1 MTEDSKGWD
10 AALPFVEAADPGDPV
25 RLDQL
30 HVIAERYGTRNV
42 PAGVWIDERGRI
54 VRGPEV
60 ASAMQRSADGTER
73 VPHERYHSAL
83 RDWVARGEG
92 SVYVRQGRRPEAPA
106 TRAPEDAALAA
117 AHFRL
122 GVYLNAHG
130 DDAGAAAEAVAHF
143 KRAHALSPE
152 NWNYKRQ
159 AWNLGDIERDYGTTM
174 QQERERGI
182 PMHAPLEL
190 PELPA

>member
-1 MTEDSKGWD
+1 MTEDSKGWE
-10 AALPFVEAADPGDPV
+10 AARPFVEAADPGYPV
-25 RLDQL
+25 LLDWQ
-30 HVIAERYGTRNV
+30 HVISERYGTRNV
-42 PAGVWIDERGRI
+42 PAGVWIDEAGRI

-73 VPHERYHSAL
+73 VPHERYLNAL
-83 RDWVARGEG
+83 RDWVARGAE

-106 TRAPEDAALAA
+106 TREPADAALAA
-117 AHFRL
+117 AEFRL
-122 GVYLNAHG
+122 GVYLHG
-130 DDAGAAAEAVAHF
+130 RGETAEAVAHF
-143 KRAHALSPE
+143 KRAHELSPE

-190 PELPA
+190 PEPAP

>member
-1 MTEDSKGWD
+1 MTEDSKGWE
-10 AALPFVEAADPGDPV
+10 AARQYVEAAEPGYPV
-25 RLDQL
+25 LLDRH
-30 HVIAERYGTRNV
+30 HVIAERYGTRNE
-42 PAGVWIDERGRI
+42 PAGVWIDEEGRI

-60 ASAMQRSADGTER
+60 ASAGQRNAEGER
-73 VPHERYHSAL
+73 VPHEKYLNAL
-83 RDWVARGEG
+83 RDWVARGAE
-92 SVYVRQGRRPEAPA
+92 SVYVRQGRRPEAPS
-106 TRAPEDAALAA
+106 TRTPEDAALAA

-122 GVYLNAHG
+122 GVHLHG
-130 DDAGAAAEAVAHF
+130 QGGAAGATEAVAHF
-143 KRAHALSPE
+143 KRAHELSPE

-190 PELPA
+190 P

>member
-1 MTEDSKGWD
+1 M
-10 AALPFVEAADPGDPV
+10 L
-25 RLDQL
+25 LDQQ

-42 PAGVWIDERGRI
+42 PAGIWIDEAGRI

-60 ASAMQRSADGTER
+60 ASAAQRSADGTER
-73 VPHERYHSAL
+73 VPHVKYHNAL
-83 RDWVARGEG
+83 RDWVARGAE
-92 SVYVRQGRRPEAPA
+92 SIYVRQGRRPEAPA
-106 TRAPEDAALAA
+106 TQTPQDAALAA
-117 AHFRL
+117 AEFRL
-122 GVYLNAHG
+122 GVHLQSLG
-130 DDAGAAAEAVAHF
+130 DAASSEEGIAHF

-159 AWNLGDIERDYGTTM
+159 AWNLGDVERDYGTTM

-190 PELPA
+190 PELST

>member
-1 MTEDSKGWD
+1 MTEDSKGWEV
-10 AALPFVEAADPGDPV
+10 ALPYMEAADPSYPV
-25 RLDQL
+25 LLDRH

-42 PAGVWIDERGRI
+42 PAAVWIDEEGRI

-73 VPHERYHSAL
+73 VPHERYLNAL
-83 RDWVARGEG
+83 RDWVQRGAE
-92 SVYVRQGRRPEAPA
+92 SVYVQQERFPEPPA
-106 TRAPEDAALAA
+106 TRSPEDAALAA

-122 GVYLNAHG
+122 GVHLHEHG
-130 DDAGAAAEAVAHF
+130 RSDSAIEHF

-159 AWNLGDIERDYGTTM
+159 AWNLGDVERDYGTTM
-174 QQERERGI
+174 QQEREKGI

-190 PELPA
+190 PEPA

>member
-1 MTEDSKGWD
+1 M
-10 AALPFVEAADPGDPV
+10 L
-25 RLDQL
+25 LDEG
-30 HVIAERYGTRNV
+30 HVVAERYGTRNV

-60 ASAMQRSADGTER
+60 ASAGQRNAEGER
-73 VPHERYHSAL
+73 VPHERYLNAL
-83 RDWVARGEG
+83 RDWVVRGEE
-92 SVYVRQGRRPEAPA
+92 SVYVRQGRRGAAVAIEGSAEAA
-106 TRAPEDAALAA
+106 RAA

-122 GVYLNAHG
+122 GVYLHG
-130 DDAGAAAEAVAHF
+130 EGTAGGTEGTGGTEAAAAAVSHF
-143 KRAHALSPE
+143 KRAHELSPE

-174 QQERERGI
+174 QVERERGI

-190 PELPA
+190 PDLPPG